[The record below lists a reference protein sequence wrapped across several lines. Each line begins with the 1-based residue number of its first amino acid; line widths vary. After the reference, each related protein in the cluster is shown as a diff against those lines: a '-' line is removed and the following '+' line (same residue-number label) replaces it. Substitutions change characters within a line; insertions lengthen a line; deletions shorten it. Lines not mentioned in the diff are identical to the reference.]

1 MQKGLQT
8 RLSVYLIL
16 KSLINNKS
24 TYDKLF
30 KSEIEKNK
38 YSARDINFIQSVV
51 LSSLRHNMQVKKII
65 DKFANKKINEDTY
78 ILLLSAITQLVFL
91 NFKNYAVVNSS
102 VELSK
107 KNKIKT
113 YSGFVNGI
121 LKNIIKEKEDLKKTK
136 IELNDLPKWFIN
148 KITKK
153 NFNKISYIINSIN
166 EKPDLHLVFKN
177 EILLKNFLKERNN
190 EDIKTSEIS
199 LKITDH
205 SNIEKLPR
213 YHNGEWWVQDFSS
226 MLPIFLSKELINKK
240 VIDLCAAPGGK
251 TFQSIVRN
259 NKLTII
265 EKNRIRAKTLNSNL
279 KRLNF
284 SNSIN
289 IMDALD
295 TNEKEKYD
303 VILIDAPCSAVGT
316 IRKNPEIFFRKN
328 EEDINKYIQIQKNLL
343 NKSVKLSNKNSLII
357 YMVCSFLE
365 EETTAQIDNFL
376 KLNNNF
382 CIEKFKTSAYKKLID
397 NYGYINSFPTT
408 INNQVKIDGF
418 FAAKIKRND

>member
-30 KSEIEKNK
+30 KKEIEKNK
-38 YSARDINFIQSVV
+38 YSARDINFIQSIV
-51 LSSLRHNMQVKKII
+51 LSSLRHNIQVKKII

-78 ILLLSAITQLVFL
+78 ILLLGAITQLVFL

-107 KNKIKT
+107 ENKIKS
-113 YSGFVNGI
+113 YSGFINGI
-121 LKNIIKEKEDLKKTK
+121 LKNIIKEKESLKKTK
-136 IELNDLPKWFIN
+136 IRLNDLPKWFVN
-148 KITKK
+148 KITNK
-153 NFNKISYIINSIN
+153 NLDKTFYIINSIT

-177 EILLKNFLKERNN
+177 DYFLKNFLKERTN

-199 LKITDH
+199 LKITNH

-213 YHNGEWWVQDFSS
+213 YDKGEWWVQDFSS
-226 MLPIFLSKELINKK
+226 MLPIYLSKEIKNKR

-251 TFQSIVRN
+251 TFQSLAKN

-265 EKNRIRAKTLNSNL
+265 EKNKERAKTLNSNL

-289 IMDALD
+289 IMDALAAS
-295 TNEKEKYD
+295 EKEKYD
-303 VILIDAPCSAVGT
+303 VILIDAPCSSVGT
-316 IRKNPEIFFRKN
+316 IRKNPEIFFRKD
-328 EEDINKYIQIQKNLL
+328 EGDIYKYIQIQKNLL

-397 NYGYINSFPTT
+397 NYGCINTFPTT

-418 FAAKIKRND
+418 FAAKIKRYD

>member
-91 NFKNYAVVNSS
+91 NFKDYAVVNSS

-107 KNKIKT
+107 ENKIKT

-121 LKNIIKEKEDLKKTK
+121 LKSIIKEKEDLKKTK

-213 YHNGEWWVQDFSS
+213 YHKGEWWVQAFSS

-295 TNEKEKYD
+295 INEKEKYD

-397 NYGYINSFPTT
+397 NYGCINTFPTT

>member
-1 MQKGLQT
+1 MQKGLQS

-16 KSLINNKS
+16 KSLVNNKS

-30 KSEIEKNK
+30 KKEIEKNK
-38 YSARDINFIQSVV
+38 YSTRDINFIQSVV
-51 LSSLRHNMQVKKII
+51 LSSLRHNLQVKKII
-65 DKFANKKINEDTY
+65 DKFSNKKINKDTY
-78 ILLLSAITQLVFL
+78 VLLLGAITQLVFL
-91 NFKNYAVVNSS
+91 NFKDYAVVNST

-107 KNKIKT
+107 ENKINA
-113 YSGFVNGI
+113 YSGFINGI
-121 LKNIIKEKEDLKKTK
+121 LKNIIKEKENLKKTK
-136 IELNDLPKWFIN
+136 IKLNDLPKWFVD
-148 KITKK
+148 KITNKNFDKK
-153 NFNKISYIINSIN
+153 NNIINSIT

-177 EILLKNFLKERNN
+177 HFFLKNFLKVRKN

-213 YHNGEWWVQDFSS
+213 YDKGEWWVQDFSS
-226 MLPIFLSKELINKK
+226 MLPIYLCKEIKNKK
-240 VIDLCAAPGGK
+240 IIDLCAAPGGK
-251 TFQSIVRN
+251 TFQSLAKN

-265 EKNRIRAKTLNSNL
+265 EKNKERGKTLNSNL

-284 SNSIN
+284 SNSIK

-295 TNEKEKYD
+295 VDEEQKYD
-303 VILIDAPCSAVGT
+303 VILIDAPCSSVGT

-328 EEDINKYIQIQKNLL
+328 REDINKYIQIQKKLL
-343 NKSVKLSNKNSLII
+343 KKSVQLSNKNGLII

-365 EETTAQIDNFL
+365 EETTRQIDDFL

-382 CIEKFKTSAYKKLID
+382 YIEKFKTSAYKKLID
-397 NYGYINSFPTT
+397 KNGYINCFPTT
-408 INNQVKIDGF
+408 INNQVRIDGF
-418 FAAKIKRND
+418 FAAKIKRDD

>member
-1 MQKGLQT
+1 
-8 RLSVYLIL
+8 
-16 KSLINNKS
+16 
-24 TYDKLF
+24 
-30 KSEIEKNK
+30 
-38 YSARDINFIQSVV
+38 
-51 LSSLRHNMQVKKII
+51 
-65 DKFANKKINEDTY
+65 
-78 ILLLSAITQLVFL
+78 
-91 NFKNYAVVNSS
+91 
-102 VELSK
+102 
-107 KNKIKT
+107 
-113 YSGFVNGI
+113 
-121 LKNIIKEKEDLKKTK
+121 
-136 IELNDLPKWFIN
+136 
-148 KITKK
+148 
-153 NFNKISYIINSIN
+153 
-166 EKPDLHLVFKN
+166 
-177 EILLKNFLKERNN
+177 
-190 EDIKTSEIS
+190 
-199 LKITDH
+199 
-205 SNIEKLPR
+205 
-213 YHNGEWWVQDFSS
+213 

>member
-295 TNEKEKYD
+295 INEKEKYD

-328 EEDINKYIQIQKNLL
+328 EGDINKYIQIQKNLL

>member
-107 KNKIKT
+107 KNQIKT

-213 YHNGEWWVQDFSS
+213 YHKGEWWVQDFSS

-408 INNQVKIDGF
+408 INNQVRIDGF
-418 FAAKIKRND
+418 FAAKIKRDD